1 MTRARVVWRIPDTIH
16 EECPL
21 PEPWFWQDEDTNVFA
36 ALRHPD
42 GGPFAWLWVYQGE
55 LNVRFSDDRKDVPFP
70 ESEKE
75 QALRYI
81 YAQFLFNGPTT

>member
-1 MTRARVVWRIPDTIH
+1 MTRSRVVWRIPDSIH

-36 ALRHPD
+36 SLKNPD
-42 GGPFAWLWVYQGE
+42 EGPFAWLWVYQDE
-55 LNVRFSDDRKDVPFP
+55 LVVRFMDDRKDVPFP
-70 ESEKE
+70 EGEKE

-81 YAQFLFNGPTT
+81 YAQFLFVRET